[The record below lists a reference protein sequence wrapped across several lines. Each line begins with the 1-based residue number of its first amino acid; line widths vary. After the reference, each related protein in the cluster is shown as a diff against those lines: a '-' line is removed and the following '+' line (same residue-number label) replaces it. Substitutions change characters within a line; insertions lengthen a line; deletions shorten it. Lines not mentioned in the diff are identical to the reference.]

1 MQVLRAVL
9 AVPGL
14 YATIHG
20 DMETTIGKVYLT
32 REALAKI
39 TGYAT
44 TECYGVV
51 GQTKRTPCDL
61 LHFLLRRE
69 NVTQG
74 VEVNFLPLGVHLV
87 IHVILELGV
96 RLSEVVRNIREQV
109 TFRLDSMT
117 HVENIDIDIV
127 VTNVR
132 SHEE

>member
-1 MQVLRAVL
+1 LRDFGHCKSL
-9 AVPGL
+9 CYNP
-14 YATIHG
+14 G

-51 GQTKRTPCDL
+51 GQTKRTPNDL
-61 LHFLLRRE
+61 LHFLLRQE
-69 NVTQG
+69 NVAQG
-74 VEVNFLPLGVHLV
+74 VEVKFLAQGVHLV
-87 IHVILELGV
+87 IHVILEMGV

-117 HVENIDIDIV
+117 HVEKIDIDIV

>member
-1 MQVLRAVL
+1 
-9 AVPGL
+9 
-14 YATIHG
+14 
-20 DMETTIGKVYLT
+20 METTIGKVYLT

-51 GQTKRTPCDL
+51 GQTKRTPNDL
-61 LHFLLRRE
+61 LHFLLRQE
-69 NVTQG
+69 NVAQG
-74 VEVNFLPLGVHLV
+74 VEVKFLAQGVHLV
-87 IHVILELGV
+87 IHVILEMGV

-117 HVENIDIDIV
+117 HVEKIDIDIV